1 MNKSKL
7 IKLIPQ
13 VLNQPK
19 KLPGFSSK
27 IPEVHENFKKSV
39 DSADGSGHKL
49 KLNIGEE
56 LSERQPLQTFNVRIT
71 PTTENRISLIQSN
84 FEGCLEKKTA
94 SDEEK
99 STSTTS
105 LTSLKMLKLDRDRI
119 DKIKEE
125 RRHQLNEKYRS
136 ESFRN
141 LNNNVKLSKPKSR
154 QEIDIDDFTDDMC
167 TTHRFKSKSRSELD
181 YEQPMS
187 LINTT
192 SSSTNNLNTSSNNQR
207 VRRISDE
214 KNQNDIDSGIDDSQ
228 VVLRGKEGV
237 YESGRKKNI
246 DKKCSFDAHVTNNRE
261 RSSSSQ
267 YGNRHSQ
274 NNSNQ

>member
-1 MNKSKL
+1 M
-7 IKLIPQ
+7 
-13 VLNQPK
+13 
-19 KLPGFSSK
+19 
-27 IPEVHENFKKSV
+27 

-49 KLNIGEE
+49 KLNIGED
-56 LSERQPLQTFNVRIT
+56 LTERQPLQTFNVRIT
-71 PTTENRISLIQSN
+71 PTTENRISLIQTN
-84 FEGCLEKKTA
+84 FDGGLEKKTA
-94 SDEEK
+94 ADEEK

-105 LTSLKMLKLDRDRI
+105 LTSLKMLKLDRERI
-119 DKIKEE
+119 EKIKEE

-154 QEIDIDDFTDDMC
+154 QEIDIDDFNDDMC

-187 LINTT
+187 LITTT
-192 SSSTNNLNTSSNNQR
+192 STSANNLTTTNNQR
-207 VRRISDE
+207 IRRISDE

-228 VVLRGKEGV
+228 VVLRGRDGI
-237 YESGRKKNI
+237 YESGRKKNV
-246 DKKCSFDAHVTNNRE
+246 DKKNSFDCNSRE
-261 RSSSSQ
+261 RAMGQ
-267 YGNRHSQ
+267 YGNRYSQ